1 MLESSNNESHGD
13 DYYYHLLLLYFPWRQ
28 ETQDLLGEHA
38 TAQEALLAKRDQ
50 LHFLNSEHNAF
61 AEEVQQAIQ
70 QLSEMQNTYGD
81 NVYAPVTPNAVQHT
95 LEVEAETAGFD
106 PMYDADENVEQAALV
121 ESDGPQEVSAQKHS
135 DIQAALFDDKGNNIL
150 SRLTLYYRMAKILP

>member
-1 MLESSNNESHGD
+1 MNPMEMIIITISCCISHG
-13 DYYYHLLLLYFPWRQ
+13 RK

-50 LHFLNSEHNAF
+50 LQFLNSEHNAF
-61 AEEVQQAIQ
+61 AEEVQQTIQ

-81 NVYAPVTPNAVQHT
+81 NVYAPVAPKAAQHT

-106 PMYDADENVEQAALV
+106 PIMMQMRM
-121 ESDGPQEVSAQKHS
+121 
-135 DIQAALFDDKGNNIL
+135 L
-150 SRLTLYYRMAKILP
+150 SKLHWLNPMSIYSGT

>member
-13 DYYYHLLLLYFPWRQ
+13 DYYYHLLLYFPLRQ

-50 LHFLNSEHNAF
+50 LQFLNSEHNAF
-61 AEEVQQAIQ
+61 ADEVQQALQ

-81 NVYAPVTPNAVQHT
+81 NVYAPVAPNAVQHT
-95 LEVEAETAGFD
+95 LC
-106 PMYDADENVEQAALV
+106 
-121 ESDGPQEVSAQKHS
+121 
-135 DIQAALFDDKGNNIL
+135 
-150 SRLTLYYRMAKILP
+150 